1 LISIITAM
9 DKNGLIG
16 RGNTLPWHLPNDLL
30 YFKHLTE
37 GKIVIM
43 GKTTYESIGK
53 PLPNRINIILS
64 RDTSY
69 RADGCYVYNSLES
82 ILYEYQNFS
91 DKSEEVFIIG
101 GSEVYRQFLPYADKL
116 YITEI
121 DHEFEGDTYFP
132 EIDWDEWR
140 IVQSEQGIKDDRNPY
155 NYYFNVYIR
164 KN

>member
-16 RGNTLPWHLPNDLL
+16 RGSTLPWHLPNDLL
-30 YFKHLTE
+30 YFKRLTE

-101 GSEVYRQFLPYADKL
+101 GSEVYRQFLPYTDKL

-121 DHEFEGDTYFP
+121 DHEFEGDKYFP
-132 EIDWDEWR
+132 EINWDEWR
-140 IVQSEQGIKDDRNPY
+140 IVQSEQIKDEQNPY